1 MGTVARVEGR
11 SVAIEIALEES
22 DEPIPDLESKL
33 AVLREAIVDRG
44 GVPLVSKDRSSYGA
58 RFFVR
63 TPGAESAIEEGM
75 ETLKDA
81 AMTAGLPDSPVV
93 DAEAS
98 TMDEMAGEEPEVDV
112 PALIGITELADL
124 LGVSNQL
131 VTVLVR
137 AKGFPPPVAELNAG
151 PVWVLESIN
160 RFIRKAKAD
169 PDSMES
175 STRPG

>member
-1 MGTVARVEGR
+1 MNRVEER
-11 SVAIEIALEES
+11 SVAIEVALEEG
-22 DEPIPDLESKL
+22 DEEIPDLESKL

-44 GVPLVSKDRSSYGA
+44 GVPLVSKDRRRYGA
-58 RFFVR
+58 RFVVR
-63 TPGAESAIEEGM
+63 TPGAESAIEEGL

-81 AMTAGLPDSPVV
+81 ATTVGLPDSPVV
-93 DAEAS
+93 DVEAS
-98 TMDEMAGEEPEVDV
+98 TMDELAEHEPDEEV
-112 PALIGITELADL
+112 PPLIGITELAEL

-137 AKGFPPPVAELNAG
+137 AKGFPSPVAELNAG

-169 PDSMES
+169 PEAMES

>member
-1 MGTVARVEGR
+1 MEGR

-22 DEPIPDLESKL
+22 DEPIADLESKL

-44 GVPLVSKDRSSYGA
+44 GVPLVSKDGRRYGA

-63 TPGAESAIEEGM
+63 APGAESAIEEGV
-75 ETLKDA
+75 ETLRDA
-81 AMTAGLPDSPVV
+81 AATVGLPDSPVV
-93 DAEAS
+93 DAEAL
-98 TMDEMAGEEPEVDV
+98 TMAELARDEPEVDV
-112 PALIGITELADL
+112 PALIGITELAGL

-151 PVWVLESIN
+151 PVWVLDSIN
-160 RFIRKAKAD
+160 RFLRKAKAE
-169 PDSMES
+169 PDALES

>member
-1 MGTVARVEGR
+1 M
-11 SVAIEIALEES
+11 AIEIALEEGE
-22 DEPIPDLESKL
+22 EPISNLDSKL
-33 AVLREAIVDRG
+33 AMLREAIVDRG
-44 GVPLVSKDRSSYGA
+44 GVPLVSKDGRRYGA

-63 TPGAESAIEEGM
+63 APGTESAIEEGV

-81 AMTAGLPDSPVV
+81 AATVGLPDSPVV

-98 TMDEMAGEEPEVDV
+98 TMAELTNDEPEVDV

-151 PVWVLESIN
+151 PVWVLDSIN